1 MSEQK
6 VAERTRVDT
15 CFGTAEDHANRVVSS
30 AEAKAGSI
38 TDEGQRAFALTLAVA
53 LEQHTHAVVNALQ
66 GVARQVRDMDDQQYD
81 SSEQTREAV
90 AAAITAAAES
100 TTTAINDVGSGVLAV
115 ADAARGGKEGR
126 GLFGGGGR

>member
-1 MSEQK
+1 MSDQK

-38 TDEGQRAFALTLAVA
+38 TDEGQRAFALTLVTA
-53 LEQHTHAVVNALQ
+53 LEQHTHAVINALQ
-66 GVARQVRDMDDQQYD
+66 GVARQVRDMDDQQYA

-90 AAAITAAAES
+90 AGAISAAAEN
-100 TTTAINDVGSGVLAV
+100 TTAAINDVGSGVLAV
-115 ADAARGGKEGR
+115 SDAARSGKDSR
-126 GLFGGGGR
+126 GLFGSGR